1 MATLAI
7 VGAGFCGTM
16 VATHVLR
23 AQRSGIRRVVL
34 VERAGRE
41 IGGVA
46 YGTASTSHTL
56 NVPVGRMSAF
66 EDDPDDY
73 LRHVR
78 NRDPALTGGAF
89 VPRRLYGEYLL
100 RTLGEAA
107 RSSECELHRVAGEAV
122 DAREHEDGVRLTL
135 LDGRIVDA
143 DQAVLAVGNYP
154 PSDPPAVAERL
165 ATSLRYA
172 RDPWTPDALERA
184 RDEPV
189 LLLGS
194 GLTMC
199 DIVLALRDDDQRAPI
214 VAISRRGLLPQAH
227 RLSTKPPP
235 HLEPPG
241 DLEDWPATVLGLL
254 RGLRREVHAAAERG
268 VDWREV
274 VTSIRQQ
281 TPDIWQRLDA
291 EERRRFLR
299 HARPYWETH
308 RHRSSPETA
317 FAVESMRESG
327 AVELLPARVARVVE
341 TPTGVTVTYVPR
353 DGAAPRELVVG
364 KVINCTGPD
373 TDLARVR
380 DPLIRALREHG
391 TIRPDPLGLGLDTDE
406 DGRLIG
412 AAGTPSGRLTLVGPL
427 RKGRLWEHTAVP
439 ELRVE
444 AKRVA
449 ERLCAEV
456 QVSD

>member
-23 AQRSGIRRVVL
+23 GPASRIERVVV
-34 VERAGRE
+34 VERNGRE
-41 IGGVA
+41 VGGVA
-46 YGTASTSHTL
+46 YGTPSTSHTL
-56 NVPVGRMSAF
+56 NVPAGRMSAF
-66 EDDPDDY
+66 DDDPDDFLGY
-73 LRHVR
+73 VR
-78 NRDPALTGGAF
+78 DRDPALTGGSF
-89 VPRRLYGEYLL
+89 VPRRVYGEYLV
-100 RTLGEAA
+100 RTLSAAA
-107 RSSECELHRVAGEAV
+107 RASEVDLIRVSGEAV
-122 DAREHEDGVRLTL
+122 DVEEHAGGVRLTL

-143 DQAVLAVGNYP
+143 ERAVLAVGNYP
-154 PSDPPAVAERL
+154 PSDPPAAAERL

-172 RDPWTPDALERA
+172 RDPWAPDALERA
-184 RDEPV
+184 RDEPL

-199 DIVLALRDDDQRAPI
+199 DVVLALRDDDQRAPI

-227 RLSTKPPP
+227 RLSTTPPP
-235 HLEPPG
+235 HLDPPAEL
-241 DLEDWPATVLGLL
+241 DDWPDTALGLL
-254 RGLRREVHAAAERG
+254 RGLRREVRAAGERG
-268 VDWREV
+268 IDWREV
-274 VTSIRQQ
+274 VTSIRAQ
-281 TPDIWQRLDA
+281 TPALWQRLGI

-327 AVELLPARVARVVE
+327 ALELLPGRVARLVE
-341 TPTGVTVTYVPR
+341 TATGVAVTYAPR
-353 DGAAPRELVVG
+353 DGSSPRELVVG

-380 DPLIRALREHG
+380 DPLIHALRAHG
-391 TIRPDPLGLGLDTDE
+391 LVRADPLGLGLDTDE
-406 DGRLIG
+406 DGRLIRADG
-412 AAGTPSGRLTLVGPL
+412 SPSERLTLVGPL

-444 AKRVA
+444 ARRVA
-449 ERLCAEV
+449 ERLSAQE

>member
-23 AQRSGIRRVVL
+23 APRTAIDRVVL
-34 VERAGRE
+34 VERNGRE

-46 YGTASTSHTL
+46 YGTPSTSHTL
-56 NVPVGRMSAF
+56 NVPAGRMSAF
-66 EDDPDDY
+66 ASDPDDF
-73 LRHVR
+73 LRHLR
-78 NRDPALTGGAF
+78 DRDPALTGGSF

-100 RTLGEAA
+100 RTLTEAA
-107 RSSECELHRVAGEAV
+107 RSSDADLLRVAGEAIDV
-122 DAREHEDGVRLTL
+122 EVHADGARLHL
-135 LDGRIVDA
+135 LDRRVVDA
-143 DQAVLAVGNYP
+143 DHVVLAVGNYP
-154 PSDPPAVAERL
+154 PSDPPAVSERL
-165 ATSLRYA
+165 STSLRYA
-172 RDPWTPDALERA
+172 RDPWAPDALERA

-199 DIVLALRDDDQRAPI
+199 DVVLALRDDDQRATI
-214 VAISRRGLLPQAH
+214 IAISRRGLLPQAH
-227 RLSTKPPP
+227 RVSTKPPP
-235 HLEPPG
+235 HLDPPA
-241 DLEDWPATVLGLL
+241 DLDEWPESVLGLL
-254 RGLRREVHAAAERG
+254 RGLRREVHEAGERG

-274 VTSIRQQ
+274 VTSIRDQ
-281 TPDIWQRLDA
+281 TPALWQRLDT
-291 EERRRFLR
+291 EERQRFLR

-327 AVELLPARVARVVE
+327 ALELLPGRVARLVE
-341 TPTGVTVTYVPR
+341 KPTGVTVTYAPR
-353 DGAAPRELVVG
+353 HGSPARELVVG
-364 KVINCTGPD
+364 KVVNCTGPD

-391 TIRPDPLGLGLDTDE
+391 TIRPDPLGLGLDTDD
-406 DGRLIG
+406 DGRLLG
-412 AAGTPSGRLTLVGPL
+412 ADGTPSDHLTLVGPL

-444 AKRVA
+444 AQRVA
-449 ERLCAEV
+449 QRLGVGLA
-456 QVSD
+456 S

>member
-23 AQRSGIRRVVL
+23 AQRGEIEQVVL
-34 VERAGRE
+34 VERNGRE

-46 YGTASTSHTL
+46 YGTPSTSHTL
-56 NVPVGRMSAF
+56 NVPAGRMSAF
-66 EDDPDDY
+66 ASDPDDF

-78 NRDPALTGGAF
+78 DRDPALTGGSF
-89 VPRRLYGEYLL
+89 VPRRFYGEYLH
-100 RTLGEAA
+100 RTLTEAA
-107 RSSECELHRVAGEAV
+107 RSSDVELLRVAGEAIDV
-122 DAREHEDGVRLTL
+122 EVHTDGARLHL

-143 DQAVLAVGNYP
+143 DQVVLAVGNYP
-154 PSDPPAVAERL
+154 PSDPPAVGERL

-172 RDPWTPDALERA
+172 RDPWAPDALERDRNA
-184 RDEPV
+184 PV

-214 VAISRRGLLPQAH
+214 LAISRRGLLPQSH

-235 HLEPPG
+235 HLDPPV
-241 DLEDWPATVLGLL
+241 DLDEWPATVLGLF
-254 RGLRREVHAAAERG
+254 RGLRSEVREAGERG

-274 VTSIRQQ
+274 VTSIREQ
-281 TPDIWQRLDA
+281 TPALWQRLDT

-317 FAVESMRESG
+317 FAVESMGESG
-327 AVELLPARVARVVE
+327 ALELLPGRVARLVE
-341 TPTGVTVTYVPR
+341 TPTGVTLTYAAR
-353 DGAAPRELVVG
+353 DGSPPRELVVG
-364 KVINCTGPD
+364 KVVNCTGPD
-373 TDLARVR
+373 TDLVRVR

-391 TIRPDPLGLGLDTDE
+391 AIRPDPLGLGPDTDE
-406 DGRLIG
+406 DGRLVTADG
-412 AAGTPSGRLTLVGPL
+412 NPSDRLTLVGPL

-444 AKRVA
+444 AQQVA
-449 ERLCAEV
+449 ERLGVGLA
-456 QVSD
+456 S